1 MITQDWKHLRKTSLS
16 LPSFDQNLEKI
27 LMAELTQ
34 HETGVGISAIQVG
47 IPARMCIVKIGIG
60 VGPGSKYITLWN
72 PEIRYRDDMRVVSES
87 CLSLPGITIPVTR
100 CYNIEVKNGDGQ
112 KLCFNGFTARI
123 VQHEIDH
130 MNGILITDHEPGDY
144 PI

>member
-1 MITQDWKHLRKTSLS
+1 MITTDYKLLKRTSLS

-27 LMAELTQ
+27 LMTELEK
-34 HETGVGISAIQVG
+34 HVTGVGISAIQIG

-60 VGPGSKYITLWN
+60 TKYITLWN
-72 PEIRYRDDMRVVSES
+72 PEIGSRSDFRTQNES

-100 CYNIEVKNGDGQ
+100 CYNITLRNGDGER
-112 KLCFNGFTARI
+112 LSFNGFTARI

-130 MNGILITDHEPGDY
+130 MDGILITDHEPGDY